1 MLWPKVIKGTKR
13 GSLYTLLASL
23 ASNMYYEM
31 DSYGRNPFDMKPAS
45 LWSAGVKPSSGA
57 EEEEEDESIISDG
70 SLFEDSDYTGD
81 GGAAGG

>member
-1 MLWPKVIKGTKR
+1 
-13 GSLYTLLASL
+13 
-23 ASNMYYEM
+23 M
-31 DSYGRNPFDMKPAS
+31 DSYGRNLSGMRPTS
-45 LWSAGVKPSSGA
+45 LWSASAKPSSGA